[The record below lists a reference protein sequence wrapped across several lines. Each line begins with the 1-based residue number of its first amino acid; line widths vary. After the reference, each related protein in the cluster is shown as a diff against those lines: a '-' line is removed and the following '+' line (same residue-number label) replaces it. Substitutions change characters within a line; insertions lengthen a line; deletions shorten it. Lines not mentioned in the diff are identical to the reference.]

1 MRSSNAN
8 VNVERVKR
16 SVVRK
21 GRKTTEISGMAPKSE
36 KPKKPGQPTEGQSLA
51 SPQERLATAFA
62 QRSLRENSGQPTEEQ
77 PRRQLRSREERIK
90 LRNDRLAA
98 LRERS
103 GLSMDEL
110 AREMGFKGQSSI
122 QRYLSPTYD
131 KGFRPEIAA
140 RFKAAFVG
148 RGEPPITT
156 SDMDFLDN
164 WAETADGDTVDIL
177 SLLSSHL
184 DAKGTSAGF
193 EEQLADLG
201 LHPRSRVASV
211 LTRMKR
217 LRALEIDE
225 TVDRVAGLPL
235 AEGDV
240 LLKIP
245 KHISAESVETLRDWL
260 EHMISLSLK

>member
-1 MRSSNAN
+1 
-8 VNVERVKR
+8 
-16 SVVRK
+16 
-21 GRKTTEISGMAPKSE
+21 MAPKSDEPKNPGHPPE
-36 KPKKPGQPTEGQSLA
+36 KPSPATPQERVPMGTIRESLSQPTEK
-51 SPQERLATAFA
+51 
-62 QRSLRENSGQPTEEQ
+62 Q
-77 PRRQLRSREERIK
+77 PRRELRSAEERIK
-90 LRNDRLAA
+90 LRNDKLAA

-110 AREMGFKGQSSI
+110 AREMGYKGQSSI

-148 RGEPPITT
+148 RGNPPIKTM
-156 SDMDFLDN
+156 DMEFLDN
-164 WAETADGDTVDIL
+164 WAETADGQTVDIL

-184 DAKGTSAGF
+184 DTKGTSAGF

-201 LHPRSRVASV
+201 LHPRSSVASV

-225 TVDRVAGLPL
+225 SVDRVAGLPL

-245 KHISAESVETLRDWL
+245 RHISAESAETLRDWL
-260 EHMISLSLK
+260 EHMISLSIK